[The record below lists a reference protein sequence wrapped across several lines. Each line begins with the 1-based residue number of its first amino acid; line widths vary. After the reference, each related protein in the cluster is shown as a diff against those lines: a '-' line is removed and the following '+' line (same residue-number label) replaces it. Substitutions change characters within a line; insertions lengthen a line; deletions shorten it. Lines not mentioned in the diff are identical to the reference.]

1 MKGYRALRS
10 FILKDLSENLSPQLT
25 YHGIHHTKDVMAVC
39 RQYIQ
44 RLGIKGKN
52 AELLMIGALVHD
64 SGFLHTYKN
73 HEEKGVEM
81 AKVYLPGFGYNARE
95 IEIISGLI
103 MATKVPQT
111 PKTDLERILCDA
123 DLDYLGRKDFD
134 KISDSLFQ
142 ELQNFDV
149 LHDHNEWNKLQAR
162 FLENHTFHTL
172 FAQKNRQPKKE
183 LRVTEI
189 KKKIL

>member
-1 MKGYRALRS
+1 MKGHRELKK
-10 FILKDLSENLSPQLT
+10 FILKDLAENLSTQLT
-25 YHGIHHTKDVMAVC
+25 YHGIHHTKDVISVC
-39 RQYIQ
+39 KQYIK

-52 AELLMIGALVHD
+52 AELLLIGALVHD

-81 AKVYLPGFGYNARE
+81 ALGYLPGFGFSPKD

-103 MATKVPQT
+103 MATKVPQN

-134 KISDSLFQ
+134 QISASLFQ
-142 ELQNFDV
+142 ELQNFDI
-149 LHDHNEWNKLQAR
+149 LHDLNEWNKLQVR
-162 FLENHTFHTL
+162 FLENHSFHTL
-172 FAQKNRQPKKE
+172 FAQKNRQPKKQ
-183 LRVTEI
+183 LRIEEI
-189 KKKIL
+189 KLKIL